1 MNSQEKTTRLRNLEQ
16 DIPVTREDL
25 AAMCS
30 LPRQEAQDLSS
41 YLEFL
46 EEIGAFATKKSE
58 RKYYS
63 AEFRL
68 QEERKGCLPT

>member
-1 MNSQEKTTRLRNLEQ
+1 MNSQEKTTRLLNLEQ

-25 AAMCS
+25 AAMRS
-30 LPRQEAQDLSS
+30 LPRQDAQDLSS

-46 EEIGAFATKKSE
+46 EEIGAFATKISE

-68 QEERKGCLPT
+68 